1 MVIQILKF
9 VFGSINFENQFKNS
23 EIDMSNNHNIV
34 KETQTSSVPQNV
46 MKKSEQTKSPKSRD
60 KRPEIFIKG
69 ARANNLKNV
78 SLSIPKNQLVV
89 VTGVSGSGKS
99 SITMDT
105 LFAEGQRRYV
115 ESLSSYA
122 RQFLM
127 RMKKPDV
134 DFIKGICPA
143 IAIEQK
149 VTTSNARSTV
159 GSLTEIYDYLRL
171 LYARVG
177 KMISPISGRQ
187 VKKHEV
193 SDVVDFIHQFE
204 DKTKVQLFIPF
215 KTKYDRTVEQ
225 ELNLFLQKG
234 YTRVAVNGELN
245 RIEDLIGTADF
256 KELSQNETI
265 IRILVDRFAVKNGDE
280 ENMKR
285 IADSVQTAF
294 YESEGDCVVEI
305 MGQQIES
312 FSNRFELDGMRFD
325 EPKPLLFNYNNPF
338 GACPKCEGYGRTI
351 GIDEDKVIP
360 NKKLSVYEG
369 AIAAWKGETH
379 GEWLKAFVRNA
390 HHFNFPVHK
399 PYRELTKTE
408 KKTLWKGNRHAN
420 GIDAFFNEL
429 EEKAY
434 KIQNR
439 VMLARYR
446 GRTTC
451 PTCEGKRLRKMALYV
466 MVGGKNIGEL
476 VDLPLDELLV
486 FFNNLELSEFDTT
499 IAKRILLEIKNR
511 LEFMLNV
518 GLGYLTLDRL
528 SGTLSGGETQR
539 INLTRT
545 LGSNLTSSM
554 YLLDEPS
561 IGLHPKDT
569 NRLVNVLK
577 SLRNLGN
584 TVVVVEHEEDI
595 IKNADYLIDM
605 GPRAG
610 IHGGEVVF
618 AGNYKDIYDEATESL
633 TTKYMNGTM
642 EIPVPKIRRKSSN
655 FLEIKGARQ
664 HNLKDVDV
672 KFPLNTLTVVTGV
685 SGSGKTTLVK
695 KILYPAI
702 QQHLGENVKIK
713 PGDFDSLEGAL
724 RQVTQIEMVNQ
735 SPIGRSSRSN
745 PVTYVKAYDEIRK
758 LFTSQQL
765 AMINGFKAKHFSFNV
780 DGGRCDTC
788 KGSGEIVVE
797 MQFLA
802 DVRLEC
808 EECKG
813 KRFKQEV
820 LNVEYKGKNIDDVLR
835 MSIDEGLEFFAD
847 NKSVYKKLKP
857 LQDVGLGYV
866 QLGQSSSTLSGGE
879 AQRVKLASFLTKERV
894 SEKILFIFDE
904 PTTGLHFHDIQK
916 LLDALNALVEK
927 GHTVLVVEHNMEVI
941 KSADWV
947 IDLGPEGGKNGGN
960 LVFMGTPEDMVK
972 CETSHTGFYLREKV
986 GRWFV
991 IGTPRTPNTLK
1002 ITDFSFS
1009 FRHSELVLES
1019 FEYLKMVLK
1028 SF

>member
-1 MVIQILKF
+1 MEKTKTIKA
-9 VFGSINFENQFKNS
+9 
-23 EIDMSNNHNIV
+23 
-34 KETQTSSVPQNV
+34 TSFQ
-46 MKKSEQTKSPKSRD
+46 D
-60 KRPEIFIKG
+60 KRPEIYIKG

-177 KMISPISGRQ
+177 KMISPISGRE

-193 SDVVDFIHQFE
+193 SDVVDFIHRFE
-204 DKTKVQLFIPF
+204 DRTKVQLFIPF

-225 ELNLFLQKG
+225 ELNLYLQKG

-245 RIEDLIGTADF
+245 RIEDLLGVSDL
-256 KELSQNETI
+256 KELSQNETV
-265 IRILVDRFAVKNGDE
+265 IRILIDRFAVKSDDK
-280 ENMKR
+280 ENIKR

-305 MGQQIES
+305 MGQQTES

-351 GIDEDKVIP
+351 GIDADKVIP

-369 AIAAWKGETH
+369 AVAAWKGDSYGAWKNH
-379 GEWLKAFVRNA
+379 FIKNA
-390 HHFNFPVHK
+390 HHFNFPVHT
-399 PYRELTKTE
+399 PYKDLTQAE
-408 KKTLWKGNRHAN
+408 IKTLWKGNKYAR
-420 GIDAFFNEL
+420 GIDAFFAEL

-439 VMLARYR
+439 VLLSRYR
-446 GRTTC
+446 GKTIC
-451 PTCEGKRLRKMALYV
+451 PTCDGKRLRQMALYV
-466 MVGGKNIGEL
+466 KVGNKNIGDL
-476 VDLPLDELLV
+476 VNLPLDELLV
-486 FFNNLELSEFDTT
+486 FFNNLDLNDFDAT
-499 IAKRILLEIKNR
+499 ISKRILLEIKNR
-511 LEFMLNV
+511 LEFMLKV

-569 NRLVNVLK
+569 NRLVEVLK

-595 IKNADYLIDM
+595 IKNADYLVDM

-610 IHGGEVVF
+610 VHGGEVVF
-618 AGNYKDIYDEATESL
+618 AGNYEDIYDEATESL
-633 TTKYMNGTM
+633 TTKYMNGKM
-642 EIPVPKIRRKSSN
+642 VIPVPTIRRKSSN
-655 FLEIKGARQ
+655 YLEIKGARQ
-664 HNLKDVDV
+664 HNLKDIDV

-695 KILYPAI
+695 KILYPAL
-702 QQHLGENVKIK
+702 QQHLGENVKVK
-713 PGDFDSLEGAL
+713 PGEFDSLEGSL
-724 RQVTQIEMVNQ
+724 SQITQIEMVNQ

-758 LFTSQQL
+758 LFADQHFSL
-765 AMINGFKAKHFSFNV
+765 MNGFKAKHFSFNV

-813 KRFKQEV
+813 KRFKESV
-820 LNVEYKGKNIDDVLR
+820 LNVEYRGKNIDDVLK
-835 MSIDEGLEFFAD
+835 MSIDEGLEFFKDIKAI
-847 NKSVYKKLKP
+847 YKKLKP

-866 QLGQSSSTLSGGE
+866 QLGQASSTLSGGE

-894 SEKILFIFDE
+894 TEKILFIFDE

-947 IDLGPEGGKNGGN
+947 IDLGPEGGINGGN
-960 LVFMGTPEDMVK
+960 LVFMGTPENMIK
-972 CETSHTGFYLREKV
+972 CEASHTGFYLREK
-986 GRWFV
+986 
-991 IGTPRTPNTLK
+991 L
-1002 ITDFSFS
+1002 
-1009 FRHSELVLES
+1009 
-1019 FEYLKMVLK
+1019 
-1028 SF
+1028 

>member
-1 MVIQILKF
+1 M
-9 VFGSINFENQFKNS
+9 SINHTIVQKKLSINVPQSVMKNPTKNLKRKSPS
-23 EIDMSNNHNIV
+23 EIY
-34 KETQTSSVPQNV
+34 
-46 MKKSEQTKSPKSRD
+46 
-60 KRPEIFIKG
+60 IKG
-69 ARANNLKNV
+69 ARANNLKNIN
-78 SLSIPKNQLVV
+78 LSIPKNQLVV

-193 SDVVDFIHQFE
+193 TDVVDFIHQFE
-204 DKTKVQLFIPF
+204 DRTKVQLFIPF
-215 KTKYDRTVEQ
+215 QPKYDRTVEQ
-225 ELNLFLQKG
+225 ELNLYLQKG
-234 YTRVAVNGELN
+234 YSRVSVNGEIK
-245 RIEDLIGTADF
+245 RVEDLLEIDEASETISI
-256 KELSQNETI
+256 LNQISQNDTI
-265 IRILVDRFAVKNGDE
+265 IRILIDRFAVKNGDE
-280 ENMKR
+280 ENQKR

-294 YESEGDCVVEI
+294 FESEGDCVVEI
-305 MGQQIES
+305 LGEQQQEEA

-325 EPKPLLFNYNNPF
+325 EPAPLLFNYNNPF
-338 GACPKCEGYGRTI
+338 GACPKCEGYGRVI
-351 GIDEDKVIP
+351 GVDADKVIP
-360 NKKLSVYEG
+360 NKKLSIYED
-369 AIAAWKGETH
+369 AVACWKGDSL
-379 GEWLKAFVRNA
+379 GKWKDDFVKNA
-390 HHFNFPVHK
+390 HKFDFPVHR
-399 PYRELTKTE
+399 PYKDLTKKE
-408 KKTLWKGNRHAN
+408 QKTLWKGNKHAK

-429 EEKAY
+429 EAKAY

-439 VMLARYR
+439 VLLARYR
-446 GRTTC
+446 GKTAC
-451 PTCEGKRLRKMALYV
+451 PTCEGKRLRQMALYV
-466 MVGGKNIGEL
+466 KVGNTSISDL
-476 VDLPLDELLV
+476 VEMPLDKLFE
-486 FFNNLELSEFDTT
+486 FFNALELNEYDAT

-511 LEFMLNV
+511 LGFMLDM
-518 GLGYLTLDRL
+518 GLGYLNLERL

-569 NRLVNVLK
+569 NRLVKVLRT
-577 SLRNLGN
+577 LRNLGN

-595 IKNADYLIDM
+595 IKNADYLVDM
-605 GPRAG
+605 GPHAG
-610 IHGGEVVF
+610 VFGGEVVF
-618 AGNYKDIYDEATESL
+618 AGKYKDIYNEATESL

-642 EIPVPKIRRKSSN
+642 SIPVPKVRRKSSN
-655 FLEIKGARQ
+655 IIEIKGARQ
-664 HNLKDVDV
+664 HNLKNIDV

-695 KILYPAI
+695 KILHPAM
-702 QQHLGENVKIK
+702 QLHLGENPKTK
-713 PGDFDSLEGAL
+713 PGNYDSLSGAL
-724 RQVTQIEMVNQ
+724 KQISQIEMVNQ

-745 PVTYVKAYDEIRK
+745 PVTYVKAYDAIRK
-758 LFTSQQL
+758 LFSNQQAAL
-765 AMINGFKAKHFSFNV
+765 IHGFKPKHFSFNV

-802 DVRLEC
+802 DVCLEC

-813 KRFKQEV
+813 RRFKQEV
-820 LNVEYKGKNIDDVLR
+820 LNVEYKGKNIHEVLS
-835 MSIDEGLEFFAD
+835 MSIDEGLEFFD
-847 NKSVYKKLKP
+847 DVREIRKKLKP
-857 LQDVGLGYV
+857 LKDVGLGYV

-879 AQRVKLASFLTKERV
+879 AQRVKLASFLAKGRTT
-894 SEKILFIFDE
+894 EKILFIFDE

-947 IDLGPEGGKNGGN
+947 IDLGPEGGVDGGH

-972 CETSHTGFYLREKV
+972 CEASHTGFYLKEK
-986 GRWFV
+986 
-991 IGTPRTPNTLK
+991 LK
-1002 ITDFSFS
+1002 
-1009 FRHSELVLES
+1009 
-1019 FEYLKMVLK
+1019 
-1028 SF
+1028 